1 MMDGV
6 ASRRR
11 QENWRSKTGGMLGF
25 EQRDTSSSEAAVR
38 KAGCLAR
45 ARPEGADAWELRTRT

>member
-6 ASRRR
+6 AS
-11 QENWRSKTGGMLGF
+11 EEAGELRSKTGGMLGF

-45 ARPEGADAWELRTRT
+45 QDLRAQIPGN